1 MYEYKARRFQLIEVK
16 CTNTQNN
23 AQFSF
28 QQQPLL
34 QSITG
39 GQRVFVQ
46 AIRAYSSNAVGGS
59 PFTQGNV
66 MPTAAD
72 IQNTTL
78 TLSVLGTFRVRNL
91 PLAELNAIWS
101 DSAAYVPFTLSSF
114 LLCNFWGIDWTQCFI
129 TCVLGAHAANV
140 SFLFGIYY
148 CYSTDP
154 QADLLGVDPDQSQI
168 PM

>member
-1 MYEYKARRFQLIEVK
+1 MYELKARRFQLIEAKV
-16 CTNTQNN
+16 TNTQNN
-23 AQFSF
+23 SQWSF
-28 QQQPLL
+28 NQQPQL

-46 AIRAYSSNAVGGS
+46 AIRSYSSNAVGGS

-78 TLSVLGTFRVRNL
+78 TLSVLGNLRIRNL

-101 DSAAYVPFTLSSF
+101 DTAAYVPFTLSPF
-114 LLCNFWGIDWTQCFI
+114 LLCNIWGIDWTQSYI
-129 TCVLGAHAANV
+129 TTVLGAHAANV

-148 CYSTDP
+148 AYSTDP
-154 QADLLGVDPDQSQI
+154 QEDYSGIPYVDPNA
-168 PM
+168 